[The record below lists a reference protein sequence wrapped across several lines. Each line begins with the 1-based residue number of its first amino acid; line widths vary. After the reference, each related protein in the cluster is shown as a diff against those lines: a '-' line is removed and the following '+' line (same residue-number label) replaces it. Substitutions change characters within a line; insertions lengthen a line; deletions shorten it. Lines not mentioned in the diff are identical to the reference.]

1 MATARKTSYLGKVRL
16 LLLLLVLGTPCVV
29 AQEGKSKLRTWTS
42 SIGTKIEAELVS
54 TAGEQVTLKTKAGK
68 TLQVPLN
75 KLSKADQEFIA
86 AESSQADPAKRLKE
100 PAPLPP
106 GEIDAI
112 KKIGGRVKLD
122 ENNIWVVFVFP
133 KEIATAE
140 LEHLRDLTNIGGLD
154 FSFTEF
160 ADAGLEHLKGL
171 AYQKIYQD
179 YYRDENLITKTDVS
193 VSDGTQSAIDTI
205 ELASMKKRAWQHDY
219 FTSAL
224 PWTQRGPEAT
234 SPLGTSAPIN
244 WTADPGTEDYLR
256 RTDNGDKVLNFSS
269 NSPASPLYSTSVGI
283 LEIDDQT
290 RPNDR
295 VSWDNSN
302 HLSADLSGAT
312 ASSINDLRR
321 AFRLQEWL
329 ERNARG
335 GARYIEI
342 ITAHFGVRS
351 SDARLQR
358 PEFLGGSST
367 PITISEV
374 LQTSANASEPTPQG
388 NMAGHG
394 VSVGSSNY
402 VSYRAE
408 EHGYIIGI
416 MSVMPKTAYQQ
427 GVPKHWKKLDKFD
440 YYWPSFANI
449 GEQPIYNEEL
459 YHQNNPTD
467 AEVFGY
473 TPRYAEY
480 KYIPS
485 TVHGTFRMLTLKL
498 GQANIPMI
506 VTNHTYD
513 VIGSYV
519 PTKEMGGGSGLKYA
533 ASTIIYL
540 SKKKEKDGTE
550 VVGNLIKAKTAKSR
564 LSKENKQ
571 VTVRLYYDERGLDK
585 YYGLLEL
592 GELGGLW
599 KNVAGRYEIDGK
611 KVYAKAILKD
621 PETYFTPE
629 VMEKLDTIA
638 RKEFS
643 YGES

>member
-1 MATARKTSYLGKVRL
+1 MPRPQTNTFDLSHDRKFSGKIGELMPISVMEVVPGDKFNIKATNLTRFAPLITPIMHKASVYCHFFFVPNRILWPNWENFISGGEDGLSDPTFPTVDLTIPTQYGVQTLADYLGL
-16 LLLLLVLGTPCVV
+16 PTGS
-29 AQEGKSKLRTWTS
+29 QISN
-42 SIGTKIEAELVS
+42 VS
-54 TAGEQVTLKTKAGK
+54 A
-68 TLQVPLN
+68 
-75 KLSKADQEFIA
+75 
-86 AESSQADPAKRLKE
+86 
-100 PAPLPP
+100 LP
-106 GEIDAI
+106 
-112 KKIGGRVKLD
+112 
-122 ENNIWVVFVFP
+122 
-133 KEIATAE
+133 
-140 LEHLRDLTNIGGLD
+140 
-154 FSFTEF
+154 F
-160 ADAGLEHLKGL
+160 A

-179 YYRDENLITKTDVS
+179 YYRDENLITKTDVTL
-193 VSDGTQSAIDTI
+193 SDGTQSNTDTI
-205 ELASMKKRAWQHDY
+205 ELSSMKKRAWQHDY

-234 SPLGTSAPIN
+234 IPLGTTAPLRYITGGDTYFKN
-244 WTADPGTEDYLR
+244 KNTGVKFTSLDTGTYPIETDATGSTVIPGWSGTPF
-256 RTDNGDKVLNFSS
+256 N
-269 NSPASPLYSTSVGI
+269 I
-283 LEIDDQT
+283 
-290 RPNDR
+290 
-295 VSWDNSN
+295 DNSES
-302 HLSADLSGAT
+302 LEADLSTAT

-374 LQTSANASEPTPQG
+374 LQTSNTAGATGADATPQG

-485 TVHGTFRMLTLKL
+485 TVHGTFRTSLDFWHMGRIFSTKPTLNADFIECDSAEVDRVFNVPSGDEHL
-498 GQANIPMI
+498 
-506 VTNHTYD
+506 
-513 VIGSYV
+513 YV
-519 PTKEMGGGSGLKYA
+519 YLHNEVKATRLMPYFGTPT
-533 ASTIIYL
+533 I
-540 SKKKEKDGTE
+540 
-550 VVGNLIKAKTAKSR
+550 
-564 LSKENKQ
+564 
-571 VTVRLYYDERGLDK
+571 
-585 YYGLLEL
+585 
-592 GELGGLW
+592 
-599 KNVAGRYEIDGK
+599 
-611 KVYAKAILKD
+611 
-621 PETYFTPE
+621 
-629 VMEKLDTIA
+629 
-638 RKEFS
+638 
-643 YGES
+643 

>member
-1 MATARKTSYLGKVRL
+1 MSIFSKVAMPRPQTNTFDLSHDRKFSGKIGELMPISVMEVVPGDKFNIKATNMTRFAPLITPIMHKASVYCHFFFVPNRILWPNWENFISGGEDGLADPTFPTVNLTIPTQYGVQTLADYLGL
-16 LLLLLVLGTPCVV
+16 PTGNQLTD
-29 AQEGKSKLRTWTS
+29 
-42 SIGTKIEAELVS
+42 VS
-54 TAGEQVTLKTKAGK
+54 A
-68 TLQVPLN
+68 
-75 KLSKADQEFIA
+75 
-86 AESSQADPAKRLKE
+86 
-100 PAPLPP
+100 LP
-106 GEIDAI
+106 
-112 KKIGGRVKLD
+112 
-122 ENNIWVVFVFP
+122 
-133 KEIATAE
+133 
-140 LEHLRDLTNIGGLD
+140 
-154 FSFTEF
+154 F
-160 ADAGLEHLKGL
+160 A

-234 SPLGTSAPIN
+234 IPLGTTAPIIYEAN
-244 WTADPGTEDYLR
+244 GSNPALLKNYTTGAPIANFDSSGTPLETNGGGGLFSNLPGQTYL
-256 RTDNGDKVLNFSS
+256 D
-269 NSPASPLYSTSVGI
+269 
-283 LEIDDQT
+283 
-290 RPNDR
+290 
-295 VSWDNSN
+295 WDNSEQ
-302 HLSADLSGAT
+302 LRADLSQAT

-459 YHQNNPTD
+459 YHQNTAED

-485 TVHGTFRMLTLKL
+485 TVHGEFRDSLKFWHM
-498 GQANIPMI
+498 GRIFANKPSLNADFIECDSAEVDRVFN
-506 VTNHTYD
+506 VTE
-513 VIGSYV
+513 GSEHLYV
-519 PTKEMGGGSGLKYA
+519 YLHNEVKATRLMPYFGTPT
-533 ASTIIYL
+533 I
-540 SKKKEKDGTE
+540 
-550 VVGNLIKAKTAKSR
+550 
-564 LSKENKQ
+564 
-571 VTVRLYYDERGLDK
+571 
-585 YYGLLEL
+585 
-592 GELGGLW
+592 
-599 KNVAGRYEIDGK
+599 
-611 KVYAKAILKD
+611 
-621 PETYFTPE
+621 
-629 VMEKLDTIA
+629 
-638 RKEFS
+638 
-643 YGES
+643 

>member
-1 MATARKTSYLGKVRL
+1 MPRPQTNTFDLSHDRKFSGKIGELMPISVMEVVPGDKFNIKATNLTRFAPLITPIMHQASVYCHFFFVPNRILWPNWENFISGGEDGLADPTFPTVDLTIPTQYGVQTLADYLGL
-16 LLLLLVLGTPCVV
+16 PTGNQL
-29 AQEGKSKLRTWTS
+29 EN
-42 SIGTKIEAELVS
+42 VS
-54 TAGEQVTLKTKAGK
+54 A
-68 TLQVPLN
+68 
-75 KLSKADQEFIA
+75 
-86 AESSQADPAKRLKE
+86 
-100 PAPLPP
+100 LP
-106 GEIDAI
+106 
-112 KKIGGRVKLD
+112 
-122 ENNIWVVFVFP
+122 
-133 KEIATAE
+133 
-140 LEHLRDLTNIGGLD
+140 
-154 FSFTEF
+154 F
-160 ADAGLEHLKGL
+160 A

-193 VSDGTQSAIDTI
+193 VTDGTQSNTDTI

-219 FTSAL
+219 YTSAL

-234 SPLGTSAPIN
+234 IPLGTSAPIDYKSDGFN
-244 WTADPGTEDYLR
+244 ILKKKDGTTIQNISIPEIETNSSGYIKADVPGSEWI
-256 RTDNGDKVLNFSS
+256 N
-269 NSPASPLYSTSVGI
+269 
-283 LEIDDQT
+283 
-290 RPNDR
+290 
-295 VSWDNSN
+295 WDNSAS
-302 HLSADLSGAT
+302 LQADLSQAT

-459 YHQNNPTD
+459 YHQNTAED

-485 TVHGTFRMLTLKL
+485 TVHGTFRSSLNFWHMGRIFASKPTLN
-498 GQANIPMI
+498 ADFIEC
-506 VTNHTYD
+506 D
-513 VIGSYV
+513 S
-519 PTKEMGGGSGLKYA
+519 
-533 ASTIIYL
+533 
-540 SKKKEKDGTE
+540 TE
-550 VVGNLIKAKTAKSR
+550 VERVFNVPEGQEHLYVYLHNEVKATR
-564 LSKENKQ
+564 LM
-571 VTVRLYYDERGLDK
+571 
-585 YYGLLEL
+585 
-592 GELGGLW
+592 
-599 KNVAGRYEIDGK
+599 
-611 KVYAKAILKD
+611 
-621 PETYFTPE
+621 PYFGTP
-629 VMEKLDTIA
+629 TI
-638 RKEFS
+638 
-643 YGES
+643 

>member
-1 MATARKTSYLGKVRL
+1 MSIFSKVAMPRPQTNTFDLSHDRKFSGKIGELMPISVMEVVPGDKFNIKATNMTRFAPLITPIMHKASVYCHFFFVPNRILWPNWENFISGGEDGLADPTFPTVDLTIPTQYGIHTLADYLGLPTGNQL
-16 LLLLLVLGTPCVV
+16 LD
-29 AQEGKSKLRTWTS
+29 
-42 SIGTKIEAELVS
+42 VS
-54 TAGEQVTLKTKAGK
+54 A
-68 TLQVPLN
+68 
-75 KLSKADQEFIA
+75 
-86 AESSQADPAKRLKE
+86 
-100 PAPLPP
+100 LP
-106 GEIDAI
+106 
-112 KKIGGRVKLD
+112 
-122 ENNIWVVFVFP
+122 
-133 KEIATAE
+133 
-140 LEHLRDLTNIGGLD
+140 
-154 FSFTEF
+154 F
-160 ADAGLEHLKGL
+160 A

-179 YYRDENLITKTDVS
+179 YYRDENLITKTDVT
-193 VSDGTQSAIDTI
+193 VSDGTQSNLDTI
-205 ELASMKKRAWQHDY
+205 ALSTMQKRAWQHDY

-234 SPLGTSAPIN
+234 IPLGTTAPITWQN
-244 WTADPGTEDYLR
+244 NNQSATLVRNNA
-256 RTDNGDKVLNFSS
+256 NGNLI
-269 NSPASPLYSTSVGI
+269 TSQSLDFEAGAGGG
-283 LEIDDQT
+283 LEITPQGLNVDL
-290 RPNDR
+290 
-295 VSWDNSN
+295 DNSD
-302 HLSADLSGAT
+302 HLFADLSGAT

-374 LQTSANASEPTPQG
+374 LQTSNTAGATGDKATPQG

-449 GEQPIYNEEL
+449 GEQPIYNQEL
-459 YHQNNPTD
+459 YHQSTAED

-485 TVHGTFRMLTLKL
+485 TVHGEFRDTLKFWHM
-498 GQANIPMI
+498 GRIFQ
-506 VTNHTYD
+506 
-513 VIGSYV
+513 
-519 PTKEMGGGSGLKYA
+519 TKPVLNQDFIECDS
-533 ASTIIYL
+533 
-540 SKKKEKDGTE
+540 TE
-550 VVGNLIKAKTAKSR
+550 VDRVFAVEDDATEHLYVYLHNEVKATR
-564 LSKENKQ
+564 LM
-571 VTVRLYYDERGLDK
+571 
-585 YYGLLEL
+585 
-592 GELGGLW
+592 
-599 KNVAGRYEIDGK
+599 
-611 KVYAKAILKD
+611 
-621 PETYFTPE
+621 PYFGTP
-629 VMEKLDTIA
+629 TI
-638 RKEFS
+638 
-643 YGES
+643 

>member
-1 MATARKTSYLGKVRL
+1 MSIFSKVAMPRPQTNTFDLSHDRKFSGKIGELMPISVMEVVPGDKFNIKATNMTRFAPLITPIMHKASVYCHFFFVPNRILWSNWENFISGGEDGLADPTFPTVDLTIPTQYGVQTLADYLGL
-16 LLLLLVLGTPCVV
+16 PTGNQLTD
-29 AQEGKSKLRTWTS
+29 
-42 SIGTKIEAELVS
+42 VS
-54 TAGEQVTLKTKAGK
+54 A
-68 TLQVPLN
+68 
-75 KLSKADQEFIA
+75 
-86 AESSQADPAKRLKE
+86 
-100 PAPLPP
+100 LP
-106 GEIDAI
+106 
-112 KKIGGRVKLD
+112 
-122 ENNIWVVFVFP
+122 
-133 KEIATAE
+133 
-140 LEHLRDLTNIGGLD
+140 
-154 FSFTEF
+154 F
-160 ADAGLEHLKGL
+160 A

-193 VSDGTQSAIDTI
+193 VSDGTQSNVDTI

-234 SPLGTSAPIN
+234 IPLGTSADIVYNHSLPGPATTLKN
-244 WTADPGTEDYLR
+244 WTSGATINNFDSSGTPLETSSTGRLLSNLPGQTY
-256 RTDNGDKVLNFSS
+256 
-269 NSPASPLYSTSVGI
+269 
-283 LEIDDQT
+283 ID
-290 RPNDR
+290 
-295 VSWDNSN
+295 VDNS
-302 HLSADLSGAT
+302 SALEVDLSTAT

-459 YHQNNPTD
+459 YHQNTAED

-485 TVHGTFRMLTLKL
+485 TVHGEFRDSLKFWHM
-498 GQANIPMI
+498 GRIFANKPSLNADFIECDSAEVDRVFN
-506 VTNHTYD
+506 VTE
-513 VIGSYV
+513 GSEHLYV
-519 PTKEMGGGSGLKYA
+519 YLHNEVKATRLMPYFGTPT
-533 ASTIIYL
+533 I
-540 SKKKEKDGTE
+540 
-550 VVGNLIKAKTAKSR
+550 
-564 LSKENKQ
+564 
-571 VTVRLYYDERGLDK
+571 
-585 YYGLLEL
+585 
-592 GELGGLW
+592 
-599 KNVAGRYEIDGK
+599 
-611 KVYAKAILKD
+611 
-621 PETYFTPE
+621 
-629 VMEKLDTIA
+629 
-638 RKEFS
+638 
-643 YGES
+643 

>member
-1 MATARKTSYLGKVRL
+1 MSIFSKVAMPRPQTNTFDLSHDRKFSGKIGELMPISVMEVVPGDKFDIKATNLTRFAPLITPIMHKASVYCHFFFVPNRILWPNWENFISGGEDGLADPTFPTVNLTIPTQYGVQTLADYLGL
-16 LLLLLVLGTPCVV
+16 PTGS
-29 AQEGKSKLRTWTS
+29 QISN
-42 SIGTKIEAELVS
+42 VS
-54 TAGEQVTLKTKAGK
+54 A
-68 TLQVPLN
+68 
-75 KLSKADQEFIA
+75 
-86 AESSQADPAKRLKE
+86 
-100 PAPLPP
+100 LP
-106 GEIDAI
+106 
-112 KKIGGRVKLD
+112 
-122 ENNIWVVFVFP
+122 
-133 KEIATAE
+133 
-140 LEHLRDLTNIGGLD
+140 
-154 FSFTEF
+154 F
-160 ADAGLEHLKGL
+160 A

-179 YYRDENLITKTDVS
+179 YYRDENLITKTDVTL
-193 VSDGTQSAIDTI
+193 SDGSQSGADTI
-205 ELASMKKRAWQHDY
+205 ELTSMKKRAWQHDY

-234 SPLGTSAPIN
+234 IPLGTTAPILYN
-244 WTADPGTEDYLR
+244 NNPGQPTR
-256 RTDNGDKVLNFSS
+256 
-269 NSPASPLYSTSVGI
+269 LY
-283 LEIDDQT
+283 
-290 RPNDR
+290 
-295 VSWDNSN
+295 DNSN
-302 HLSADLSGAT
+302 GTPISGFNSAVTPFETGNNQDLFISSPQPTYIDFDNSRDLVADLSGAT

-374 LQTSANASEPTPQG
+374 LQTSNTAGATGSDATPQG

-402 VSYRAE
+402 VSYKAE

-485 TVHGTFRMLTLKL
+485 TVHGTFRTSLDFWHMGRIFSTKPTLNADFIECDSAEVDRVFNVPSGEEHL
-498 GQANIPMI
+498 
-506 VTNHTYD
+506 
-513 VIGSYV
+513 YV
-519 PTKEMGGGSGLKYA
+519 YLHNEVKATRLMPYFGTPT
-533 ASTIIYL
+533 I
-540 SKKKEKDGTE
+540 
-550 VVGNLIKAKTAKSR
+550 
-564 LSKENKQ
+564 
-571 VTVRLYYDERGLDK
+571 
-585 YYGLLEL
+585 
-592 GELGGLW
+592 
-599 KNVAGRYEIDGK
+599 
-611 KVYAKAILKD
+611 
-621 PETYFTPE
+621 
-629 VMEKLDTIA
+629 
-638 RKEFS
+638 
-643 YGES
+643 

>member
-1 MATARKTSYLGKVRL
+1 MSIFSKVAMPRPQTNTFDLSHDRKFSGRIGELMPISVMEVVPGDKFNIKATNLTRFAPLITPIMHKASVYCHFFFVPNRILWPNWENFISGGEDGLADPTFPTVDLTIPTQYGIHTLADYLGL
-16 LLLLLVLGTPCVV
+16 PTGS
-29 AQEGKSKLRTWTS
+29 QISN
-42 SIGTKIEAELVS
+42 VS
-54 TAGEQVTLKTKAGK
+54 A
-68 TLQVPLN
+68 
-75 KLSKADQEFIA
+75 
-86 AESSQADPAKRLKE
+86 
-100 PAPLPP
+100 LP
-106 GEIDAI
+106 
-112 KKIGGRVKLD
+112 
-122 ENNIWVVFVFP
+122 
-133 KEIATAE
+133 
-140 LEHLRDLTNIGGLD
+140 
-154 FSFTEF
+154 F
-160 ADAGLEHLKGL
+160 A

-179 YYRDENLITKTDVS
+179 YYRDENLINKTDVS
-193 VSDGTQSAIDTI
+193 VSDGTQSNTDTI

-234 SPLGTSAPIN
+234 IPLGTTAPILYQN
-244 WTADPGTEDYLR
+244 DPSGFPTEVRDNATGNTIASHTFDVASALATDSNGSLFANLPSKTYL
-256 RTDNGDKVLNFSS
+256 DFD
-269 NSPASPLYSTSVGI
+269 ASTNYK
-283 LEIDDQT
+283 
-290 RPNDR
+290 
-295 VSWDNSN
+295 
-302 HLSADLSGAT
+302 ADLSQAT

-374 LQTSANASEPTPQG
+374 LQTSNTAGATGDKATPQG

-459 YHQNNPTD
+459 YHQNTAED

-485 TVHGTFRMLTLKL
+485 TVHGEFRDTLKFWHM
-498 GQANIPMI
+498 GRIFQ
-506 VTNHTYD
+506 
-513 VIGSYV
+513 
-519 PTKEMGGGSGLKYA
+519 TKPVLNQDFIECDS
-533 ASTIIYL
+533 
-540 SKKKEKDGTE
+540 TE
-550 VVGNLIKAKTAKSR
+550 VDRVFAVEDDATEHLYVYLHNEVKATR
-564 LSKENKQ
+564 LM
-571 VTVRLYYDERGLDK
+571 
-585 YYGLLEL
+585 
-592 GELGGLW
+592 
-599 KNVAGRYEIDGK
+599 
-611 KVYAKAILKD
+611 
-621 PETYFTPE
+621 PYFGTP
-629 VMEKLDTIA
+629 TI
-638 RKEFS
+638 
-643 YGES
+643 

>member
-1 MATARKTSYLGKVRL
+1 MSIFSKVAMPRPQTNTFDLSHDRKFSGKIGELMPISVMEVVPGDKFNIKATNLTRFAPLITPIMHKASVYCHFFFVPNRILWPNWENFISGGEDGLADPTFPTVDLSIPTQYGIQTLADYLGL
-16 LLLLLVLGTPCVV
+16 PT
-29 AQEGKSKLRTWTS
+29 GKQISN
-42 SIGTKIEAELVS
+42 VS
-54 TAGEQVTLKTKAGK
+54 A
-68 TLQVPLN
+68 
-75 KLSKADQEFIA
+75 
-86 AESSQADPAKRLKE
+86 
-100 PAPLPP
+100 LP
-106 GEIDAI
+106 
-112 KKIGGRVKLD
+112 
-122 ENNIWVVFVFP
+122 
-133 KEIATAE
+133 
-140 LEHLRDLTNIGGLD
+140 
-154 FSFTEF
+154 F
-160 ADAGLEHLKGL
+160 A

-179 YYRDENLITKTDVS
+179 YYRDENLIDKTDVTL
-193 VSDGTQSAIDTI
+193 SDGTQNGTETI
-205 ELASMKKRAWQHDY
+205 HLSTMRKRAWQHDY

-234 SPLGTSAPIN
+234 LPLGTSAPIIYN
-244 WTADPGTEDYLR
+244 NNSSVATVFRDFNTGNVIQNADFQGPASLQTASSGATFADIPT
-256 RTDNGDKVLNFSS
+256 RTYFDID
-269 NSPASPLYSTSVGI
+269 NSP
-283 LEIDDQT
+283 
-290 RPNDR
+290 N
-295 VSWDNSN
+295 
-302 HLSADLSGAT
+302 LSADLTGAT

-374 LQTSANASEPTPQG
+374 LQTSANANEPSPQG

-459 YHQNNPTD
+459 YHQNNATD

-485 TVHGTFRMLTLKL
+485 TVHGEFRDTLDFWHMGRIFNTKPTL
-498 GQANIPMI
+498 NQDFIECDASEVDRVFNVPE
-506 VTNHTYD
+506 
-513 VIGSYV
+513 GSEHLYV
-519 PTKEMGGGSGLKYA
+519 YLHNEVKATRLMPYFGTPT
-533 ASTIIYL
+533 I
-540 SKKKEKDGTE
+540 
-550 VVGNLIKAKTAKSR
+550 
-564 LSKENKQ
+564 
-571 VTVRLYYDERGLDK
+571 
-585 YYGLLEL
+585 
-592 GELGGLW
+592 
-599 KNVAGRYEIDGK
+599 
-611 KVYAKAILKD
+611 
-621 PETYFTPE
+621 
-629 VMEKLDTIA
+629 
-638 RKEFS
+638 
-643 YGES
+643 